1 MAENDEL
8 KRIEQDVSKE
18 EKKIE
23 EEIKKEET
31 EIKKEEEKINLLKE
45 EKKIEE
51 EIKKEEVQVKKEET
65 EVKKEEEKINLLK
78 EESEKLE
85 HIKEEVSK
93 KKVSEIEIE
102 LNLSGFKTFGKAA
115 YDVLIKK
122 KVLFYL
128 LLILAV
134 TVGWYV
140 HTASIPALLNPLQQ
154 NSPLI
159 GNNYLG
165 MGGSL
170 SGLDPY
176 TFYIQM
182 QNILKTGN
190 VPVINHLEYL
200 PIGLL
205 SRTDELMVSFF
216 GAYSARLIDP
226 IVKGAVPMTS
236 FMFLPAFFAIFSALL
251 LFLIALEVFGDYWIA
266 SISAFILPAF
276 ITFLSR
282 STAGFT
288 QKTSLG
294 FMFILL
300 AIFFLSKSLKSKRAR
315 SKMIYGLATGIAT
328 GLATAASGYS
338 EYLILVIPI
347 IYIII
352 VLLGYAKKG
361 DMLAYLLFAIW
372 VPIKVS
378 FVMFTFSDV
387 IHSALYYPMLFSYVL
402 VIFKLIIYDRYRH
415 KLKIPTINNGFSVA
429 IYSIVISLV
438 LVALTGLNTL
448 KHAFSRVASEFIHPL
463 GVGIVNP
470 VTQTIAEYAPLDL
483 VQRAQDF
490 NFLVGSLG
498 INFLLFCAGA
508 VFLLYIV
515 LKRFKHWYIPFLLSV
530 PFILMINGGTFS
542 YNAISYSFLFI
553 FLALDFIPL
562 GYIFLHKNEIESKR
576 LLSLVLFLT
585 LISLIMLIVIWN
597 MDSSVNNYKYG
608 AVALAVILILEF
620 AFDKQED
627 VSLLSLLAIIPF
639 FFFLVTVILSNVES
653 RLLEPT
659 ELVAAI
665 IIPFAIVYFFGGT
678 INITNRFFKNSPKNM
693 AIVSAVIIIIAIALV
708 AVDLHSSLS
717 LSYQTAQSSGS
728 GLLLWGPTMQWIS
741 QNTPTNTSIIS
752 WWDYGYWEE
761 AIANRTA
768 VADGSNAYGYQSMIA
783 KYFFEATSP
792 YIYSTYLHYIHQPTY
807 AVISGSE
814 VEKFSAISTIAL
826 KPTSFTPMAETNI
839 TINSQNIGNESYK
852 YLLEFGNVNGQI
864 APLYSNATI
873 SGLPGNANNDLL
885 VEVLIPLNASSNGAI
900 TSIGNLY
907 GIIYSTLTAQ
917 FSKPLPLDYNCV
929 YSVGCKEVT
938 NKGIPGGV
946 MLLNAT
952 NSVNLHIGGFPQA
965 PGGYEALPI
974 NMSQFGNGPA
984 LLYMPNE
991 TLDTLFDKLYLLN
1004 ESIPGFK
1011 LLYTDNLPVN
1021 SLLSIENQVLTNV
1034 NVYQINYTAL
1044 SKYMLTGECSI
1055 SPSAENY
1062 CDNLSYLPAVFANYS
1077 KLINNTPINES

>member
-1 MAENDEL
+1 MVEENEL
-8 KRIEQDVSKE
+8 KRIEQEASKE
-18 EKKIE
+18 ERKIE
-23 EEIKKEET
+23 Q
-31 EIKKEEEKINLLKE
+31 
-45 EKKIEE
+45 
-51 EIKKEEVQVKKEET
+51 EIKKEEVQVKKEEA
-65 EVKKEEEKINLLK
+65 ELKKEEEKIDLLK
-78 EESEKLE
+78 KESEKLE
-85 HIKEEVSK
+85 QVKEKASK
-93 KKVSEIEIE
+93 KKVSEVEIE
-102 LNLSGFKTFGKAA
+102 LNLSAFKVFVNTA
-115 YDVLIKK
+115 YNILIKK
-122 KVLFYL
+122 RVLFYI

-134 TVGWYV
+134 TVGFGSFIPGGWSI
-140 HTASIPALLNPLQQ
+140 HTASVPALLNPLQS

-190 VPVINHLEYL
+190 VPAVNHLEYL
-200 PIGLL
+200 PLGLP

-216 GAYSARLIDP
+216 GAYSARLVDP

-236 FMFLPAFFAIFSALL
+236 FMFLPAFFAIFSSLL
-251 LFLIALEVFGDYWIA
+251 LFLIALELFGDYWIA

-276 ITFLSR
+276 LTFLSR
-282 STAGFT
+282 STAGFS

-300 AIFFLSKSLKSKRAR
+300 TIFFLSKSLKSKRTR
-315 SKMIYGLATGIAT
+315 SKMVYGLATGIAT
-328 GLATAASGYS
+328 GLAAAASGYS
-338 EYLILVIPI
+338 NYPILVIPI
-347 IYIII
+347 IYIMI

-361 DMLAYLLFAIW
+361 DMLAYILFAIW

-378 FVMFTFSDV
+378 FVTFTFSDV
-387 IHSALYYPMLFSYVL
+387 IHNALYYPMLFSYVL
-402 VIFKLIIYDRYRH
+402 VLFKLIVYDRYKH
-415 KLKIPTINNGFSVA
+415 KLKIPLINNGFSIAV
-429 IYSIVISLV
+429 YSIIISLV
-438 LVALTGLNTL
+438 VVALTGLDTL
-448 KHAFSRVASEFIHPL
+448 KHAFSRVESEFIHPL

-470 VTQTIAEYAPLDL
+470 VSQTIAEYAPLNL
-483 VQRAQDF
+483 TQRVQDF
-490 NFLVGSLG
+490 NFLIGSFG

-530 PFILMINGGTFS
+530 PFVLMLNGGTFS
-542 YNAISYSFLFI
+542 HNSTSYSFLFI
-553 FLALDFIPL
+553 FIALDFIPL
-562 GYIFLHKNEIESKR
+562 GYLFLHKNEMGSKSV
-576 LLSLVLFLT
+576 LSLVLFLT

-608 AVALAVILILEF
+608 AVALVVIFILEF

-627 VSLLSLLAIIPF
+627 VNMLSLLAIIPLF
-639 FFFLVTVILSNVES
+639 FFVATVILSNVES

-665 IIPFAIVYFFGGT
+665 IIPFAIVYFFRGS
-678 INITNRFFKNSPKNM
+678 INITNRLFKNSPKNIM
-693 AIVSAVIIIIAIALV
+693 IVSAIIVIIAIAFV
-708 AVDLHSSLS
+708 AADLHSSLS

-728 GLLLWGPTMQWIS
+728 GLLLWGPTLQWVS
-741 QNTPTNTSIIS
+741 QNTPVNTSIIS

-792 YIYSTYLHYIHQPTY
+792 YVYSTYLHYIHQPTY

-826 KPTSFTPMAETNI
+826 EPTSFTPMTETNA
-839 TINSQNIGNESYK
+839 TINSQNIGNKSYK
-852 YLLEFGNVNGQI
+852 YLLDFGDVNGQI
-864 APLYSNATI
+864 APIYSNATI
-873 SGLPGNANNDLL
+873 PGLPGNANNDLL
-885 VEVLIPLNASSNGAI
+885 VEVLIPLNASSNGVI
-900 TSIGNLY
+900 TSMGNPY
-907 GIIYSTLTAQ
+907 GIIYNELTAQ
-917 FSKPLPLDYNCV
+917 FSNPLPLDYNCV
-929 YSVGCKEVT
+929 YSVGCKEVA
-938 NKGIPGGV
+938 NNGIPGGM

-952 NSVNLHIGGFPQA
+952 NSVDLHIGGIPQA
-965 PGGYEALPI
+965 PGGYEVLPI
-974 NMSQFGNGPA
+974 TMSQFGNSPS

-991 TLDTLFDKLYLLN
+991 TINTLFDKLYLLN

-1034 NVYQINYTAL
+1034 NVYQINYTEL

-1055 SPSAENY
+1055 SPSAQNY

-1077 KLINNTPINES
+1077 KLISNTSINRS

>member
-1 MAENDEL
+1 MAEDDEL
-8 KRIEQDVSKE
+8 KRIKE
-18 EKKIE
+18 EASKDERKVE
-23 EEIKKEET
+23 QEIKKEEIQ
-31 EIKKEEEKINLLKE
+31 IKKEETD
-45 EKKIEE
+45 
-51 EIKKEEVQVKKEET
+51 IKT
-65 EVKKEEEKINLLK
+65 EEEKLKSLREEAQKLENVK
-78 EESEKLE
+78 EEA
-85 HIKEEVSK
+85 SK
-93 KKVSEIEIE
+93 KKVSEVEIE
-102 LNLSGFKTFGKAA
+102 LNLAGFKTFGNAA
-115 YDVLIKK
+115 YNILIKK

-128 LLILAV
+128 ILILAV
-134 TVGWYV
+134 TIGWYV
-140 HTASIPALLNPLQQ
+140 HVASVPALLNPLQS

-182 QNILKTGN
+182 QNVLKTGN
-190 VPVINHLEYL
+190 VPAVNYLEYL
-200 PIGLL
+200 PIGLP

-236 FMFLPAFFAIFSALL
+236 FMFLPAVFAIFSALL
-251 LFLIALEVFGDYWIA
+251 LFLIVLELFGDYWMA

-276 ITFLSR
+276 LTFLSR

-300 AIFFLSKSLKSKRAR
+300 AIFFLSKSLKSKRTR

-338 EYLILVIPI
+338 EYLILLIPV

-352 VLLGYAKKG
+352 ILLGYAKKG
-361 DMLAYLLFAIW
+361 DLFAYILFAIW
-372 VPIKVS
+372 IPIKVS
-378 FVMFTFSDV
+378 FVTFTFSDV
-387 IHSALYYPMLFSYVL
+387 IHSALYYPMLFAYVL
-402 VIFKLIIYDRYRH
+402 VLFKLIIYDRYKH
-415 KLKIPTINNGFSVA
+415 KLKIPLINNGFSIA
-429 IYSIVISLV
+429 IYSIIISFV
-438 LVALTGLNTL
+438 VVALTGLNTL
-448 KHAFSRVASEFIHPL
+448 KHALSSVSSEFIHPL

-483 VQRAQDF
+483 TQRVQDF
-490 NFLVGSLG
+490 NFLVGSIG

-530 PFILMINGGTFS
+530 PFLLMLNGGTFS
-542 YNAISYSFLFI
+542 YNATSYSFLFI
-553 FLALDFIPL
+553 FIALDFIPL
-562 GYIFLHKNEIESKR
+562 GYLFLHKNEIESKR
-576 LLSLVLFLT
+576 LLSVVLFLT
-585 LISLIMLIVIWN
+585 LISLIMLIVIWTMN
-597 MDSSVNNYKYG
+597 SSANNYKYG

-627 VSLLSLLAIIPF
+627 VNLISLLAIIPLF
-639 FFFLVTVILSNVES
+639 FFVATVILSNVES

-659 ELVAAI
+659 ELGAAI
-665 IIPFAIVYFFGGT
+665 IIPFAIVYFFKGS
-678 INITNRFFKNSPKNM
+678 INLTNRFFKNSPKNM
-693 AIVSAVIIIIAIALV
+693 MIVSAIIIIIAIAFV
-708 AVDLHSSLS
+708 AADLNSSLS

-741 QNTPTNTSIIS
+741 QNTPVNTSIIS

-783 KYFFEATSP
+783 KYFFESTSP
-792 YIYSTYLHYIHQPTY
+792 YVYSTYLHFIHEPTY

-826 KPTSFTPMAETNI
+826 EPISFTPMTENNVTV
-839 TINSQNIGNESYK
+839 NSQNIGNESYK
-852 YLLEFGNVNGQI
+852 YLLEFGDVNGQI
-864 APLYSNATI
+864 SPLYSNTTI
-873 SGLPGNANNDLL
+873 SSLPGNANNDLL
-885 VEVLIPLNASSNGAI
+885 VEVVIPLNASSTGTI
-900 TSIGNLY
+900 TSMGNPY
-907 GIIYSTLTAQ
+907 GIIYNELTDQ
-917 FSKPLPLDYNCV
+917 FSSPLPLDYNCV

-938 NKGIPGGV
+938 NSGIPGGM

-952 NSVNLHIGGFPQA
+952 NEVNLHIGGYTQA
-965 PGGYEALPI
+965 PGGYEVLPI
-974 NMSQFGNGPA
+974 NMSQFGNQPA

-991 TLDTLFDKLYLLN
+991 TLNTLFDKLYLLN
-1004 ESIPGFK
+1004 ESVPGFT
-1011 LLYTDNLPVN
+1011 LLYSDNLPVN
-1021 SLLSIENQVLTNV
+1021 SLLSIENQVITNV
-1034 NVYQINYTAL
+1034 NVYKINYTAL
-1044 SKYMLTGECSI
+1044 SKYMLTGECSV
-1055 SPSAENY
+1055 SPSAQNY
-1062 CDNLSYLPAVFANYS
+1062 CDNLSYLPAAFGNYS
-1077 KLINNTPINES
+1077 KLINNTPIN